1 MQNTNESCHVAPLIV
16 RHSCEN
22 VLFVF
27 SLVLTTTQWGNCSSF
42 SSEHRFSFGRKA
54 GERRTWV
61 CFTSKGSQQGAPAS
75 CLGIFIIPSGLN
87 LTYVS
92 VGEGRISRRANLPW
106 RGSERRERPPR
117 HHPKHLRQLMSPWVV
132 PPGGGLNPALP
143 ALWAPDK
150 MTACG
155 DEGVSWIHSLR
166 LSPGISFFCFSQML
180 LSWEFRETKQSLLLK
195 LKSFPWLIVPV
206 ALLLTILP
214 PPPQP
219 LLLLLPSLP
228 HLLCCLCPSHSLAL
242 YDS

>member
-1 MQNTNESCHVAPLIV
+1 MQNTNEGCHVAPLIV
-16 RHSCEN
+16 RHSGEN
-22 VLFVF
+22 ALFVF
-27 SLVLTTTQWGNCSSF
+27 SLVLTTTQLGNCPRF

-61 CFTSKGSQQGAPAS
+61 YFTSQGSS
-75 CLGIFIIPSGLN
+75 CKLPWDLYYPKWSVPYFMSLWEKAESLGGRTSHREVQREERDLLGITPNTCSSWGLP
-87 LTYVS
+87 
-92 VGEGRISRRANLPW
+92 GW
-106 RGSERRERPPR
+106 F
-117 HHPKHLRQLMSPWVV
+117 
-132 PPGGGLNPALP
+132 PPGGALNPALP

-155 DEGVSWIHSLR
+155 DEGVSWIPSLR

-219 LLLLLPSLP
+219 LFLLPPLP
-228 HLLCCLCPSHSLAL
+228 HLLCCLCSSHSLAL